1 MEETDMFSGLGADGM
16 QDPNF
21 ITVDNYGSSHH
32 SVHLQYFIS
41 DFLLQLCSLHQ
52 SLLQYMNM

>member
-21 ITVDNYGSSHH
+21 ITVDNYGSSQRTF
-32 SVHLQYFIS
+32 STLYLTFYYIYVPFIS
-41 DFLLQLCSLHQ
+41 LYS
-52 SLLQYMNM
+52 ST